1 MGIRAISGILFSENK
16 FSRFNSVLSKPHIF
30 RPNEL
35 KKQKKVLNLRKL
47 PILAPRP
54 MARLKYK
61 FNPSTLNFE
70 KISYGIRDY
79 SLVVLKYLFAGL
91 VVGAIGVVLYASF
104 FKDPETARLE
114 RELKFMKNQ
123 LKDLNNQIDTLH
135 MFAGDLQDKDDNVYR
150 SIFGAEP
157 YPEHLRNG
165 GVGGSDRF
173 KNLKGYESSDGIIET
188 QKRLNVLQRRLVSQ
202 SKSYLEVFELAK
214 AQNQMLQSIPAIQPV
229 SNTDLKRIASGFGF
243 RIHPIYKIAKMH
255 TGLDFT
261 ADIGTEIYA
270 TGDGIVESVDSR
282 LSGYGHHVVIQ
293 HGYGY
298 QTLYAHMSRVAVKPG
313 DKVMRGQVIG
323 YVGNT
328 GTSTGPHLHYEV
340 IKNGEKVDP
349 AFYFYS
355 DITPEQYEDL
365 LQRAANANQ
374 SFD

>member
-1 MGIRAISGILFSENK
+1 
-16 FSRFNSVLSKPHIF
+16 
-30 RPNEL
+30 
-35 KKQKKVLNLRKL
+35 
-47 PILAPRP
+47 

-79 SLVVLKYLFAGL
+79 SLSAIKYLFAGL
-91 VVGAIGVVLYASF
+91 VIGAIGVVLYASF
-104 FKDPETARLE
+104 FKDPETARLD
-114 RELKFMKNQ
+114 REVNFLKNQ
-123 LKDLNNQIDTLH
+123 IDDLNNQIDTLEL
-135 MFAGDLQDKDDNVYR
+135 FASDLQDKDDNVYR

-157 YPEHLRNG
+157 YPDYLRKG
-165 GVGGSDRF
+165 GVGGSDRYR
-173 KNLKGYESSDGIIET
+173 NMRGYESSEGIIET
-188 QKRLNVLQRRLVSQ
+188 QKRISKLQRLLVAQ
-202 SKSYLEVFELAK
+202 SKSYEEVFNQAK
-214 AQNQMLQSIPAIQPV
+214 TQDEMLQSLPAIQPV
-229 SNTDLKRIASGFGF
+229 SNKDLRRLASGFGM

-270 TGDGIVESVDSR
+270 TGDGIVEAVDSK

-293 HGYGY
+293 HGFGY
-298 QTLYAHMSRVAVKPG
+298 ETLYAHMSRVAVRPG
-313 DKVMRGQVIG
+313 EKVKRGQVIG

-340 IKNGEKVDP
+340 IKNGVKVDP

-355 DITPEQYEDL
+355 DITPEQYEDM

>member
-1 MGIRAISGILFSENK
+1 
-16 FSRFNSVLSKPHIF
+16 
-30 RPNEL
+30 
-35 KKQKKVLNLRKL
+35 
-47 PILAPRP
+47 

-61 FNPSTLNFE
+61 FNPTTLNFE
-70 KISYGIRDY
+70 KISLGFRDY
-79 SLVVLKYLFAGL
+79 FFMGLRYLFAGA
-91 VVGAIGVVLYASF
+91 VIGSIGVIIYATF
-104 FKDPETARLE
+104 FKDPETAQLD
-114 RELKFMKNQ
+114 REVKFLKRQ
-123 LKDLNNQIDTLH
+123 ISSLNNQIDTLEY
-135 MFAGDLQDKDDNVYR
+135 FAQDLQDKDEKVYR

-157 YPEHLRNG
+157 YPEHMRKG
-165 GVGGSDRF
+165 GVGGSDRYI
-173 KNLKGYESSDGIIET
+173 NLKGYASSTGIIET
-188 QKRLNVLQRRLVSQ
+188 QKRINRLQRLMVSQ
-202 SKSYLEVFELAK
+202 SKSYEEIFNLAN
-214 AQNQMLQSIPAIQPV
+214 AQEEMLQSIPAIQPV
-229 SNTDLKRIASGFGF
+229 SNKDLKRLASGFGM

-270 TGDGIVESVDSR
+270 TGDGVIEAVDSK

-298 QTLYAHMSRVAVKPG
+298 QTLYAHMSHVAVRVG
-313 DKVMRGQVIG
+313 EKVKRGQIIG

-340 IKNGEKVDP
+340 MKNGEKVDP

-365 LQRAANANQ
+365 LKRAANANQ

>member
-1 MGIRAISGILFSENK
+1 
-16 FSRFNSVLSKPHIF
+16 
-30 RPNEL
+30 
-35 KKQKKVLNLRKL
+35 
-47 PILAPRP
+47 

-135 MFAGDLQDKDDNVYR
+135 MFASDLQDKDDNVYR

-157 YPEHLRNG
+157 YPEHMRNG

-173 KNLKGYESSDGIIET
+173 KNLKGYETSEGIIET
-188 QKRLNVLQRRLVSQ
+188 QKRLNVVQRRLVSQ
-202 SKSYLEVFELAK
+202 SKSYMEVFEMAK

-298 QTLYAHMSRVAVKPG
+298 QTLYAHMSRVAVNPG